1 MYAAIILASVGI
13 LFTEARAAEK
23 FKGIIYP
30 LGTDINQFRSECA
43 SKKVCGGNESSS
55 QFFRPTL
62 PQGSRSIRYG
72 EINLFGFSAQLYFH
86 FFNDKLVAYQV
97 YFTDGRDLKFMRD
110 EANNRV
116 STTLKNF
123 IDNYSVQIPKFN
135 VDGDYK
141 ADFSLN
147 ANPVFNDPTAD
158 VQIRKKMHWGSRLE
172 PDPKKKLYTVGFTIV
187 SKSMREGVPKVG
199 KI

>member
-1 MYAAIILASVGI
+1 MLKSTMYAAIIFTSVGI
-13 LFTEARAAEK
+13 LFTEAGAAEK

-97 YFTDGRDLKFMRD
+97 YFTDGRDL
-110 EANNRV
+110 
-116 STTLKNF
+116 
-123 IDNYSVQIPKFN
+123 
-135 VDGDYK
+135 
-141 ADFSLN
+141 
-147 ANPVFNDPTAD
+147 
-158 VQIRKKMHWGSRLE
+158 
-172 PDPKKKLYTVGFTIV
+172 
-187 SKSMREGVPKVG
+187 
-199 KI
+199 